1 MPEMKKYSAL
11 VIDDEYPARLMIKDL
26 AVNHKDTIDIIAE
39 AKNGREAIQLINEL
53 RPDVIFLDVT
63 MPDISGFDVLSKIDH
78 QPFVIFTTA
87 YEQYAMKAFE
97 TNSVDYLIKPIEE
110 SRFARSIQKLQRF
123 SGTSDQVD
131 LAQLKIIFS
140 ELKQPKKAT
149 ALPIK
154 KGDKI
159 ILLKLEDVI
168 YLEAKE
174 KYVFVVTQDNKE
186 HLSDTRLSE
195 FEELLPANFIRVQKS
210 FIINKDRIVEIHKHF
225 GNRLILT
232 MDTKNRT
239 RITSGITYIE
249 QIRNDLGL

>member
-1 MPEMKKYSAL
+1 
-11 VIDDEYPARLMIKDL
+11 
-26 AVNHKDTIDIIAE
+26 
-39 AKNGREAIQLINEL
+39 
-53 RPDVIFLDVT
+53 
-63 MPDISGFDVLSKIDH
+63 
-78 QPFVIFTTA
+78 
-87 YEQYAMKAFE
+87 
-97 TNSVDYLIKPIEE
+97 
-110 SRFARSIQKLQRF
+110 
-123 SGTSDQVD
+123 VD